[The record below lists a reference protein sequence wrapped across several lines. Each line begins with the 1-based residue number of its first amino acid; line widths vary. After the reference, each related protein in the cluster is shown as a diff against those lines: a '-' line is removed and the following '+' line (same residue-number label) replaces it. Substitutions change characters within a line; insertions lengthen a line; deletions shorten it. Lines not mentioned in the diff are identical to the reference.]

1 MRDLSDHAVR
11 VALGISRKAAAKL
24 AGVAPNTLTL
34 YEVAPQVI
42 RPTKRAALERLY
54 TLLRDVLQNAP
65 GMAAPSTVP
74 PPSSGINAERFAS
87 PALDE

>member
-11 VALGISRKAAAKL
+11 VTLGISRKVAAKL

-42 RPTKRAALERLY
+42 RPDKRAALERLY
-54 TLLRDVLQNAP
+54 ALFRDVLQNAP
-65 GMAAPSTVP
+65 SSRASTVP
-74 PPSSGINAERFAS
+74 PPSSGVSAERFAS
-87 PALDE
+87 PSLDE